1 VSRRSQHPRA
11 RRLPVLLPV
20 FIIALA
26 ACCRGGCR
34 RGPPPAGPLDG
45 RLALALFPNQ
55 TRTVVALDIAKLR
68 ASSLAPRLAALA
80 ISSPADDQR
89 LDTFRQRTGLD
100 PLRQIDSVTVAFPEE
115 ARARGELGII
125 LRASHFDQT
134 RLIAYVR
141 DALQK
146 DGDDLVPAPRG
157 PNLLWA
163 ARKDPT
169 LAGFFLDEGTL
180 LIGGG
185 GWAEKMADLATARA
199 SARGTTTPASAES
212 DKELLELCQRAAAGH
227 AIWAAA
233 IVPAELRRQLER
245 DPRFAG
251 ASGVMR
257 MALGIDLPAGGG
269 PLDSGA
275 LAAGASAALVGD
287 GAASVNADG
296 SVFTAAPAGGG
307 LDAVFSADLATPQEA
322 AALADKVVAALRDAK
337 RDPRLLMLGI
347 GPDLDS
353 VASKAEGRTFS
364 VQIKLDEAQVTDL
377 FQRVSALLTLARQG
391 QIPGFGP

>member
-1 VSRRSQHPRA
+1 LAV
-11 RRLPVLLPV
+11 VLAG
-20 FIIALA
+20 ALA
-26 ACCRGGCR
+26 SCRGGCR
-34 RGPPPAGPLDG
+34 RGPPPAGPLEG
-45 RLALALFPNQ
+45 RLALLPGE
-55 TRTVVALDIAKLR
+55 TRTVVALDIARLR
-68 ASSLAPRLAALA
+68 ASSLAPQLTALA
-80 ISSPADDQR
+80 VASPADDQR
-89 LDTFRQRTGLD
+89 LEAFRQRTGLD
-100 PLRQIDSVTVAFPEE
+100 PARQIDSVTVAFPEE

-146 DGDDLVPAPRG
+146 DGDDLVPTPRG
-157 PNLLWA
+157 PHLLWA

-180 LIGGG
+180 VIAGG
-185 GWAEKMADLATARA
+185 GWAEKIADLAA
-199 SARGTTTPASAES
+199 ARGSAPAARKLASAES

-257 MALGIDLPAGGG
+257 MALGIGLRPGAGPGDGG
-269 PLDSGA
+269 
-275 LAAGASAALVGD
+275 AGASLG
-287 GAASVNADG
+287 SDG
-296 SVFTAAPAGGG
+296 SPAGASPAGDG
-307 LDAVFSADLATPQEA
+307 LDAVFTADLTTAQEA
-322 AALADKVVAALRDAK
+322 SALADKVAVALRDAK

-347 GPDLDS
+347 GPDLDA
-353 VASKAEGRTFS
+353 VVGKAEARTFS
-364 VQIKLDEAQVTDL
+364 LQIKLDQAQVSDL
-377 FQRVSALLTLARQG
+377 LQRASALLALARQG
-391 QIPGFGP
+391 QIPGFNP

>member
-1 VSRRSQHPRA
+1 
-11 RRLPVLLPV
+11 
-20 FIIALA
+20 
-26 ACCRGGCR
+26 
-34 RGPPPAGPLDG
+34 
-45 RLALALFPNQ
+45 
-55 TRTVVALDIAKLR
+55 VALDIAKLR
-68 ASSLAPRLAALA
+68 ASSLAPQLAGLALA
-80 ISSPADDQR
+80 SPADDQR

-100 PLRQIDSVTVAFPEE
+100 PVRQIDSVTVAFPEE

-146 DGDDLVPAPRG
+146 DGDDLVPTPRG

-180 LIGGG
+180 VIGGG
-185 GWAEKMADLATARA
+185 GWAEKMADLAAARA
-199 SARGTTTPASAES
+199 SARGAAMPPSAET

-233 IVPAELRRQLER
+233 IVPAQLRRQLER

-257 MALGIDLPAGGG
+257 MALGIDLRAGGG
-269 PLDSGA
+269 PADAGV
-275 LAAGASAALVGD
+275 LAPDAGAALMGDAAP
-287 GAASVNADG
+287 GAGADG
-296 SVFTAAPAGGG
+296 SVLGAAPAGGG
-307 LDAVFSADLATPQEA
+307 LDAVFSADLATSQEA
-322 AALADKVVAALRDAK
+322 AALADQVVAALRDAK
-337 RDPRLLMLGI
+337 RDPRLLMMGI
-347 GPDLDS
+347 GPDLDG
-353 VASKAEGRTFS
+353 VVSKAEGRTFS
-364 VQIKLDEAQVTDL
+364 LQLRLDEAQVTDL
-377 FQRVSALLTLARQG
+377 VQRASALLALARRG
-391 QIPGFGP
+391 QIPGF